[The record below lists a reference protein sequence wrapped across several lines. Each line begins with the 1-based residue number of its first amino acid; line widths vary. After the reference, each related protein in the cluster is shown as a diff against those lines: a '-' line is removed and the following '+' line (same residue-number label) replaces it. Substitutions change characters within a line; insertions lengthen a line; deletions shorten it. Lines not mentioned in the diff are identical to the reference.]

1 MPGILLSC
9 GSSYVRPLA
18 YKASSGNFLLTR
30 RDAAWQHSLLDHRV
44 FSEKRMRMTTTTIN
58 QPAKRPALGSCFAHG
73 TDRLA
78 AKVWSFP
85 GRTTE

>member
-1 MPGILLSC
+1 MLH
-9 GSSYVRPLA
+9 GSIR
-18 YKASSGNFLLTR
+18 SSITEFFREAT
-30 RDAAWQHSLLDHRV
+30 
-44 FSEKRMRMTTTTIN
+44 MRMTTTTIN

>member
-1 MPGILLSC
+1 
-9 GSSYVRPLA
+9 
-18 YKASSGNFLLTR
+18 
-30 RDAAWQHSLLDHRV
+30 
-44 FSEKRMRMTTTTIN
+44 MRMTTTIN
-58 QPAKRPALGSCFAHG
+58 QSTKRPALGSCFAHG